1 MKNQML
7 LSSRIY
13 DSLFKAKE
21 TLDNEYQEALDWI
34 TDIIENAERPKA
46 NECEICSSNKKLESH
61 HLRGRKHGNECI
73 TVCHDCHKILTDK
86 QRLWDRSWLDPNS
99 ENKYAFLI
107 RGLIDVCELKYKKT
121 GKEIYKIIS
130 EKLTEGFSYE

>member
-61 HLRGRKHGNECI
+61 HVRGRQYGNDGI
-73 TVCHDCHKILTDK
+73 KVCYD
-86 QRLWDRSWLDPNS
+86 
-99 ENKYAFLI
+99 
-107 RGLIDVCELKYKKT
+107 
-121 GKEIYKIIS
+121 
-130 EKLTEGFSYE
+130 

>member
-1 MKNQML
+1 MKNQIP

-34 TDIIENAERPKA
+34 TDIIENEERPKA
-46 NECEICSSNKKLESH
+46 KECEICSSNKKLELH
-61 HLRGRKHGNECI
+61 HIRGCENGNEVV
-73 TVCHDCHKILTDK
+73 TACHECHVKLKAK
-86 QRLWDRSWLDPNS
+86 QRLWYPSCHDIDT
-99 ENKYAFLI
+99 ENNDAYLI
-107 RGLIDVCELKYKKT
+107 RGLIDVCELKYQKT
-121 GKEIYKIIS
+121 GKEIFKRFA